1 MLDESRYTI
10 YTNKDG
16 RTRVYD
22 KQTKKVTSYPRLLMA
37 DQLGR
42 PLEAD
47 EDVHHIDGNP
57 LNNDLSNLE
66 VINSMDHKRQH
77 AIKYYFEDKEMV
89 CPICGNTF
97 LWTAKSQRYKQNE
110 IMCNRRSHAGP
121 YCSNH
126 CRGIANQQEQMRRK
140 AQAECS

>member
-10 YTNKDG
+10 YENKDG

-22 KQTKKVTSYPRLLMA
+22 KETKKVTSYPRLLMA
-37 DQLGR
+37 IILGR

-57 LNNDLSNLE
+57 SNNDVSNLK
-66 VINSMDHKRQH
+66 VINHVEHERQH
-77 AIKYYFEDKEMV
+77 GTKYYYEDKEMI
-89 CPICGNTF
+89 CPICGNHF
-97 LWTAKSQRYKQNE
+97 IWSVSSQRNKRRE
-110 IMCNRRSHAGP
+110 ISCGRNKGSGP
-121 YCSNH
+121 YCSCH

>member
-22 KQTKKVTSYPRLLMA
+22 KETQKVTSYPRLLMA
-37 DQLGR
+37 DKLGR

-47 EDVHHIDGNP
+47 EDVHHIDENP
-57 LNNDLSNLE
+57 LNNDIDNLE
-66 VINSMDHKRQH
+66 IIKQVDHCRQH
-77 AIKYYFEDKEMV
+77 GFKYFYEDQEMA
-89 CPICGNTF
+89 CPICGSLF
-97 LWTAKSQRYKQNE
+97 LWTANSQRNKHRESMRKGKKN
-110 IMCNRRSHAGP
+110 AGP
-121 YCSNH
+121 FCSNH
-126 CRGIANQQEQMRRK
+126 CRGTANQQEQMRQK

>member
-10 YTNKDG
+10 YENKDG

-22 KQTKKVTSYPRLLMA
+22 KETKKVTSYPRLLMA
-37 DQLGR
+37 NELGR

-47 EDVHHIDGNP
+47 EDVHHIDRNP
-57 LNNDLSNLE
+57 LNNDINNLE
-66 VINSMDHKRQH
+66 VIKH
-77 AIKYYFEDKEMV
+77 AEHERLHALKYTYENKEMV
-89 CPICGNTF
+89 CPICGNDF
-97 LWTAKSQRYKQNE
+97 LWTIKSQRNKHRESTRKGRKN
-110 IMCNRRSHAGP
+110 AGP
-121 YCSNH
+121 FCSNH